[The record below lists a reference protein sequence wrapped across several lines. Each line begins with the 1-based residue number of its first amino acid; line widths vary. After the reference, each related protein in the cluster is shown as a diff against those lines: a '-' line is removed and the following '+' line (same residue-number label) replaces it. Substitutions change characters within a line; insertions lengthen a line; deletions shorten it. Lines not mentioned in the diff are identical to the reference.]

1 MEELLQASAQ
11 HTYRTIGANGV
22 ALGDIVIPGS
32 GRGLDR
38 IAPHATA
45 SLFACTIAGT

>member
-1 MEELLQASAQ
+1 MEDLLQASAQ
-11 HTYRTIGANGV
+11 HTCRTIGANGV
-22 ALGDIVIPGS
+22 ALGDIAILGT

-45 SLFACTIAGT
+45 SLFVCTIAGT